1 VALLPSNLQSVI
13 FSMVADIRT
22 QNSETA
28 ANRKVQK
35 AFIGW
40 RKIAGLISRHRAA
53 VLGGAIFLAAVLLGL
68 LAPAISPYDPLEQNV
83 PARLQGPSLNH
94 LMGTDDF
101 GRDVF
106 SRIIWG
112 ARPLLFASTV
122 SILLALVIGGT
133 VGLVAGYWGGRLDN
147 ILMRLMDVIL
157 SYPLMLLAI
166 LVVATLG
173 PGLINAIY
181 AIAFSQIPIFARL
194 VRSIVF
200 SIAKQEYILAAKAIG
215 AGDIRITIR
224 HVLPNLLGPTIVQA
238 TATLAIAIGYLSA
251 LSFLGLGVQPPTAD
265 WGAMVSDGR
274 RLIYSHPLVPF
285 FPGAAITLTVVGLNF
300 MGDGLRD
307 FLDPTMRQ

>member
-1 VALLPSNLQSVI
+1 
-13 FSMVADIRT
+13 MVADIQT
-22 QNSETA
+22 QNSKSV
-28 ANRKVQK
+28 ANRNVQNSS
-35 AFIGW
+35 IGW
-40 RKIAGLISRHRAA
+40 RKIVGLMSRHRAA
-53 VLGGAIFLAAVLLGL
+53 VLGGTIFLAAVLLGI
-68 LAPAISPYDPLEQNV
+68 LAPVISPYDPFEQNV
-83 PARLQGPSLNH
+83 PERLQSPSLEH

-112 ARPLLFASTV
+112 ARPLLFASTL

-133 VGLVAGYWGGRLDN
+133 LGLVAGYWGGQIDN

-173 PGLINAIY
+173 PGLINSIY
-181 AIAFSQIPIFARL
+181 AIAFSQTPIFARL
-194 VRSIVF
+194 VRSIVL

-215 AGDIRITIR
+215 AGDARITVR

-265 WGAMVSDGR
+265 WGVMVSDGR
-274 RLIYSHPLVPF
+274 RFISSRSYHPDCSRFKLYGGWTARF
-285 FPGAAITLTVVGLNF
+285 SGSYDEAMT
-300 MGDGLRD
+300 R
-307 FLDPTMRQ
+307 